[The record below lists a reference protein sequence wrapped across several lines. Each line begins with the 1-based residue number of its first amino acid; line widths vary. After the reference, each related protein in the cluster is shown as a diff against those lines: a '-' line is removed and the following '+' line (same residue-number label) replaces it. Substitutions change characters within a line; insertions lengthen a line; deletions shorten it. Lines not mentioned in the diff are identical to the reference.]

1 MPGTGSTFLSS
12 TFLKKSFFRCS
23 KKVSFEIGS
32 KEFHTSN
39 SSSASI
45 GTKLDL
51 PDDDDDAPP
60 YPLEDDAEPPP
71 APPPLVDVLVD
82 DAEELP
88 AAADAAAAHP
98 PEVQETDVEEEAG
111 DKARDGG

>member
-1 MPGTGSTFLSS
+1 MPGTGNTFLSS
-12 TFLKKSFFRCS
+12 TFLIKSFFRCS

-60 YPLEDDAEPPP
+60 

-111 DKARDGG
+111 EKARGGG

>member
-12 TFLKKSFFRCS
+12 TFLIKSFFRCS

-32 KEFHTSN
+32 KEFQTSI
-39 SSSASI
+39 SFSASI
-45 GTKLDL
+45 GTRLDL
-51 PDDDDDAPP
+51 PDDDEDAP
-60 YPLEDDAEPPP
+60 YPLEDDAELPPDP
-71 APPPLVDVLVD
+71 PPPLVDVLVD

-98 PEVQETDVEEEAG
+98 PEVQETDVEEVAG
-111 DKARDGG
+111 EKAGYGG